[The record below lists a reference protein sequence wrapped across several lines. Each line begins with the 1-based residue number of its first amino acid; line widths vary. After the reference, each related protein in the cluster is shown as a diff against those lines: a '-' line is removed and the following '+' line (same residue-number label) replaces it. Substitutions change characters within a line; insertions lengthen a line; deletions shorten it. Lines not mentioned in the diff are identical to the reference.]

1 MTDTADFFLASV
13 EPHIRTEGRMLFEI
27 DGRRLDINLQ
37 HPHERAYAA
46 KLLFKAKH
54 PQSDVDAFL
63 LQRFVRP
70 GDAVLDAGAN
80 IGFTAIEMLQAGA
93 RTVLAVEPVPSICQR
108 LRSIEGRGVRAIN
121 RAISSNIGNAPL
133 ILSTLHNQGSSLK
146 KEITEVFPTVF
157 GETHQTVEVQ
167 LTTIDLLTETF
178 GHLDVWKLDVEGA
191 EADALRGAK
200 HTLSTNPPRVII
212 AELYD
217 RFYDEFHQL
226 VLPTHPFAYRAFI
239 TREGYEL
246 VLKDPSTQPTDEM
259 HHTSPMYV
267 FLAESATNTGT
278 TSAESKSS
286 WLRRRLESV
295 LKASS

>member
-1 MTDTADFFLASV
+1 M
-13 EPHIRTEGRMLFEI
+13 
-27 DGRRLDINLQ
+27 
-37 HPHERAYAA
+37 
-46 KLLFKAKH
+46 
-54 PQSDVDAFL
+54 
-63 LQRFVRP
+63 
-70 GDAVLDAGAN
+70 
-80 IGFTAIEMLQAGA
+80 
-93 RTVLAVEPVPSICQR
+93 
-108 LRSIEGRGVRAIN
+108 RAIN
-121 RAISSNIGNAPL
+121 RAISSDIGNAPL

-157 GETHQTVEVQ
+157 GESHQTVEVQ

-267 FLAESATNTGT
+267 FLAESPTSTPT

-295 LKASS
+295 LKPS